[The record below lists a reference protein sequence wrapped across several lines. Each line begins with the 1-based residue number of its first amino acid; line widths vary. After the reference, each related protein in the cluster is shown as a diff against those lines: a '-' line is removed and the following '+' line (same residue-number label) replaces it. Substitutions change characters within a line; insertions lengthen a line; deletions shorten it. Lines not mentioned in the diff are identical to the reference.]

1 MKNKIISFYRK
12 NKKIIL
18 LIIRIV
24 VSISLI
30 AYLIKT
36 QLKDLSGIIKI
47 LKSSNKI
54 LLLLSLSTHVFGT
67 WITAFR
73 WKTLLNTQNVRLGI
87 GTLSIT
93 VLIGQFFNNILPT
106 SIGGDVFRTYD
117 ASKKA
122 GIPMGTSASI
132 ILVERFSGV
141 VSAAVY
147 AVAALFL
154 GFTAIGNQPVII
166 PIIIFFIVTIIIAFL
181 IINPSVFKLG
191 RIFNRFRLMR
201 KLREKLSNVYNT
213 LTSFKKYKLVLIRVL
228 IYSFLLQFSV
238 ILNYYL
244 AARALGINLTLT
256 AFIFIVPVVAI
267 IAMIP
272 ISIGGIGLRESSIVF
287 IMVALG
293 VANDKAALCSLL
305 ILFMLV
311 LVGIVGGIIYVI
323 RPYFERRLKRT
334 VQDDN

>member
-54 LLLLSLSTHVFGT
+54 LLLLSLLTHVFGT

-293 VANDKAALCSLL
+293 VANNKAALCSLL
-305 ILFMLV
+305 ILLMLV

>member
-293 VANDKAALCSLL
+293 VANNKAALCSLL

>member
-54 LLLLSLSTHVFGT
+54 LLLLSLLTHVFGT

>member
-54 LLLLSLSTHVFGT
+54 LLLLSLLTHVFGT

-228 IYSFLLQFSV
+228 IYSFQLYLTTIWRPGLL
-238 ILNYYL
+238 
-244 AARALGINLTLT
+244 
-256 AFIFIVPVVAI
+256 
-267 IAMIP
+267 
-272 ISIGGIGLRESSIVF
+272 E
-287 IMVALG
+287 
-293 VANDKAALCSLL
+293 
-305 ILFMLV
+305 
-311 LVGIVGGIIYVI
+311 
-323 RPYFERRLKRT
+323 
-334 VQDDN
+334 

>member
-54 LLLLSLSTHVFGT
+54 LLLLSLLTHVFGT

-73 WKTLLNTQNVRLGI
+73 WKTLLNTQNIRLGI

-244 AARALGINLTLT
+244 AARALGISLTLT

-293 VANDKAALCSLL
+293 VANNKAALCSLL
-305 ILFMLV
+305 ILLMLV

-334 VQDDN
+334 VPDDN